1 MCFNNHSL
9 TFFQINKHEK
19 DVNFAH
25 YDILCDFN
33 AALCVIHGQ
42 TYKFIQLLFDKC
54 LCVCCC
60 FFNYY
65 FYDDDDDRVIMC
77 G

>member
-19 DVNFAH
+19 DVNFSH

-42 TYKFIQLLFDKC
+42 TYKFIQFLINVSVFVVVFLIIIF
-54 LCVCCC
+54 
-60 FFNYY
+60 
-65 FYDDDDDRVIMC
+65 MMMMMTE
-77 G
+77 